1 MNSFLL
7 DTHTFLWSLNAEEK
21 LGDTPRELLS
31 MPENPVYVSSV
42 TFWEISLKTALRKL
56 TLENYSP
63 DELPAIAGNIMGY
76 QILPLEAQEAAT
88 FYQLPLIH
96 RDPFDRM
103 LIWQAI
109 STKLILVAKDSEFTA
124 YAKYGLQTVW

>member
-21 LGDTPRELLS
+21 LGDTARELLS

-96 RDPFDRM
+96 
-103 LIWQAI
+103 
-109 STKLILVAKDSEFTA
+109 
-124 YAKYGLQTVW
+124 

>member
-21 LGDTPRELLS
+21 LGDTARELLS

-63 DELPAIAGNIMGY
+63 DELPAIRGKHHGLPNFAAGSARGRD
-76 QILPLEAQEAAT
+76 IL
-88 FYQLPLIH
+88 
-96 RDPFDRM
+96 
-103 LIWQAI
+103 
-109 STKLILVAKDSEFTA
+109 STAVNTPRP
-124 YAKYGLQTVW
+124 V